1 MNTADRMFSDSAV
14 AKGEQGGRRPDAP
27 PTKEAVMFASLLRG
41 VHW

>member
-1 MNTADRMFSDSAV
+1 MFPDSA
-14 AKGEQGGRRPDAP
+14 AARGEQDDKRPDAP